1 MAEVYETDVY
11 RSQAERALTEEERV
25 AVRLL
30 IVADPW
36 AGRPSGID
44 PALFR
49 MKWRNH
55 DVWYTFSE
63 AADKITLIT
72 LTEHGEAVAGTSEE
86 ISAIK
91 ALVDRLR
98 SAGLAIGLKELV
110 EFLLRLFGAE
120 P

>member
-1 MAEVYETDVY
+1 MAEVFETDVY
-11 RSQAERALTEEERV
+11 RTQSAAALSEEERV

-49 MKWRNH
+49 MKWRDF
-55 DVWYTFSE
+55 DVWYTFSQST
-63 AADKITLIT
+63 DKVTLIT
-72 LTEHGEAVAGTSEE
+72 LTVHGEAVAGTHEE

-91 ALVDRLR
+91 ALVNRLR

>member
-11 RSQAERALTEEERV
+11 RGQAERALTEEERV
-25 AVRLL
+25 ALRLL

-55 DVWYTFSE
+55 DVWYTFSQD
-63 AADKITLIT
+63 ADKVTLVT
-72 LTEHGEAVAGTSEE
+72 LTAHGEAVAGSREDV
-86 ISAIK
+86 SAIK

-98 SAGLAIGLKELV
+98 NAGMAIGMKELV
-110 EFLLRLFGAE
+110 EFLLRLFGA
-120 P
+120 